1 MQTISQVPS
10 VTGSNLSTIAQRQA
24 AKADLQA
31 AKFELKFAEEEA
43 ELGKKKPPSSHRSRT
58 EDCGGSQ
65 SSSCSSESQTT
76 FEALKNCKEEVDNY
90 QDVLERTKGYV
101 WQQLERQ

>member
-1 MQTISQVPS
+1 MVSDGQPAGSLIQVKDERLLRSFRQTTSNKSPSLSDCRHSLISQVPS

-43 ELGKKKPPSSHRSRT
+43 ELGKK
-58 EDCGGSQ
+58 
-65 SSSCSSESQTT
+65 
-76 FEALKNCKEEVDNY
+76 N
-90 QDVLERTKGYV
+90 TK
-101 WQQLERQ
+101 QP